1 MGFPWR
7 SIYPIFR
14 FEKGALTPMLMGA
27 SERLVTLSAAV
38 GCSSAMR
45 GLLTRW
51 LGDFSAGRY
60 HRGEKDSGGFAF
72 PQLQNL

>member
-1 MGFPWR
+1 
-7 SIYPIFR
+7 
-14 FEKGALTPMLMGA
+14 MLMGA

-72 PQLQNL
+72 LQLQNL